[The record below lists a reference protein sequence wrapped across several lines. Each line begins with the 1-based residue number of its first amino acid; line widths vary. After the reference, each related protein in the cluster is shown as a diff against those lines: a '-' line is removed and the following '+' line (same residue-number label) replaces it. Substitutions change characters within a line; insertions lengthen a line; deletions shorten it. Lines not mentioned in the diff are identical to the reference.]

1 MRIRSLLAAVP
12 IALVLAPAAHAAGWQ
27 RVTAPDGG
35 NTDQVGLL
43 RTADGTLH
51 VAWRHKN
58 GSLEDLLHTAIG
70 ADGKLGATH
79 TIVAGWANVQNPAL
93 VSVPGGIRAFWGA
106 LRSTE
111 TTDPI
116 DTIAT
121 ALSPDGG
128 GSWALQPTAV
138 VPDDAQA
145 YASPTAAAVLP
156 NGTPLQAWYGTLGV
170 WVHAGLADTPGSD
183 HELQAPFG
191 SYGNLPGIAVDADGR
206 PVVAWYSNATGHLGV
221 YARQV
226 AADGSPVGGAINM
239 PGTSDMQ
246 VGSSARTPIAARAG
260 GGLYVAYGTGYP
272 SLDRVRVWRV
282 GASGSTVVG
291 KASGGASATVATDAD
306 GRVWVAWE
314 DDGGGDPHVY
324 ARRSNRAGTAW
335 GATVNVGRP
344 KGAAGAYHVDASAI
358 GSSLDVLTSFVLGT
372 GSPLATYH
380 RRVRPGLT
388 LKAKPGAVR
397 RGKDV
402 TVRFRVLDAGDP
414 VKGAKVRAGGD
425 SGKTNGKGRVT
436 LTVHAGKKAKA
447 RATAPGY
454 TAAARKL
461 KVKR

>member
-1 MRIRSLLAAVP
+1 MRLRSLLAAVP
-12 IALVLAPAAHAAGWQ
+12 IALAVAPGAHAAGWKP
-27 RVTAPDGG
+27 VTAPDSG

-51 VAWRHKN
+51 VAWKHRA
-58 GSLEDLLHTAIG
+58 GALEDLLHTTIG
-70 ADGKLGATH
+70 ADGRLGATNP
-79 TIVAGWANVQNPAL
+79 IVTGWANVQNPAL

-128 GSWALQPTAV
+128 AGWALQPTAV

-145 YASPTAAAVLP
+145 YASPTSAAVLP

-170 WVHAGLADTPGSD
+170 WVHAGLADTPGSN
-183 HELQAPFG
+183 HELQAPLG
-191 SYGNLPGIAVDADGR
+191 SYGNLPGIAVGADGR
-206 PVVAWYSNATGHLGV
+206 PVVAWYSNANGHLGV
-221 YARQV
+221 YARFV

-239 PGTSDMQ
+239 PGTSDMA
-246 VGSSARTPIAARAG
+246 VGSSARTPIAARPG
-260 GGLYVAYGTGYP
+260 GGVYVAYGTGYP

-282 GASGSTVVG
+282 GASRSTVVG
-291 KASGGASATVATDAD
+291 KASSASATITADAD
-306 GRVWVAWE
+306 GRLWVVWE
-314 DDGGGDPHVY
+314 DDTGPRVY
-324 ARRSNRAGTAW
+324 ARRSNRTATTW
-335 GATVNVGRP
+335 GATVDVGRP

-358 GSSLDVLTSFVLGT
+358 GSSLDVLASFVLGS

-388 LKAKPGAVR
+388 LTARPGSVR

-402 TVRFRVLDAGDP
+402 EVTFRVLDDGDP
-414 VKGAKVRAGGD
+414 VKGARVRAGGD
-425 SGKTNGKGRVT
+425 AGKTNGKGRVT
-436 LTVHAGKKAKA
+436 LTVHAGKQVRA

-454 TAAARKL
+454 TGAARKL
-461 KVKR
+461 RVRR